1 MMPTE
6 RSHSLSHSSATTP
19 ESDDSFTRGR
29 AASARG
35 TGSPRLEPAKVNDAL
50 APLLHHHVPPLI
62 HNPSRSLWTTLP
74 ATHAPRKLEFP
85 RGFCGPPSQR
95 PTAAA
100 TPALPLP
107 TSATPHRPTTAT
119 SPRVSGSSTSSRL
132 SASGP
137 HIATHGGDSTS
148 KHGRDTASRAARD
161 YSDSQSRGNG
171 TACALPP
178 APCAAAAPAPPPP
191 LLTPATPHRPTA
203 ATVPRVVS
211 PATGML
217 VLAHRHIAQLVCGSD
232 NTPSTFATLRPA
244 QRVTITTLA
253 QYRARLPLGPSSVQ
267 EGESLLRCVECLEE
281 ERGRMSSAIFECSWS
296 PSGSACGSTCSAPR
310 M

>member
-1 MMPTE
+1 MPTGTA
-6 RSHSLSHSSATTP
+6 HSS
-19 ESDDSFTRGR
+19 S
-29 AASARG
+29 
-35 TGSPRLEPAKVNDAL
+35 K
-50 APLLHHHVPPLI
+50 
-62 HNPSRSLWTTLP
+62 
-74 ATHAPRKLEFP
+74 
-85 RGFCGPPSQR
+85 
-95 PTAAA
+95 
-100 TPALPLP
+100 
-107 TSATPHRPTTAT
+107 
-119 SPRVSGSSTSSRL
+119 SGSSTSSRL

-217 VLAHRHIAQLVCGSD
+217 VLAHRHIAQLVCVRVLHFLPTYAPGA
-232 NTPSTFATLRPA
+232 PYRHVG
-244 QRVTITTLA
+244 QRQHPKHVCDT
-253 QYRARLPLGPSSVQ
+253 
-267 EGESLLRCVECLEE
+267 
-281 ERGRMSSAIFECSWS
+281 
-296 PSGSACGSTCSAPR
+296 APR
-310 M
+310 AACDDNDSRSVPCALTTRPVFRTGGRKPFAVCGMP